1 MSTFVRRFSLVLR
14 HRSLDGWDE
23 GCHGQ
28 ALLVRAA
35 EVALFMG
42 VAMLI
47 LVPAAGTLA
56 QLQPVDAATRPAILP
71 KGITPETKEAIDRGL
86 AYLARTQSR
95 QGAWSNR
102 EGFGQYPVA
111 MTSLAGLALLM
122 DGNTTTQGRYA
133 EQVDRAARYLTD
145 SATRSGLIARG
156 DGEGRPMYGHGFG
169 MLFLSQ
175 LYGMTEDG
183 RRDRRLH
190 DVLARGVQL
199 TTRSQ
204 SRWGGWIYTPD
215 AGGDEGSVTIT
226 QVQALRSC
234 RNAGIAVP
242 KVVIDDAME
251 YLAKSQ
257 NPDGGIRYSL
267 NQNRG
272 GSRPAITAAAV
283 CCWFNAG
290 QYDNPRAKRALAYC
304 KRTINPRFVQSG
316 HFYYAHLYFAQAMYV
331 SRDPDWDRGYF
342 RDLRDRLLA
351 DQSADGSWPGDG
363 VGEVYGTAVALIVLQ
378 LPFNQLPIMQP

>member
-1 MSTFVRRFSLVLR
+1 MKTIVWRFSLVPR

-35 EVALFMG
+35 EVALVMG

-56 QLQPVDAATRPAILP
+56 QPQPADSAKSAAILP
-71 KGITPETKEAIDRGL
+71 KGITPETKDAIDRGL

-331 SRDPDWDRGYF
+331 SRDADWIGDI
-342 RDLRDRLLA
+342 
-351 DQSADGSWPGDG
+351 SEICVTGSS
-363 VGEVYGTAVALIVLQ
+363 
-378 LPFNQLPIMQP
+378 PIKQP

>member
-1 MSTFVRRFSLVLR
+1 M
-14 HRSLDGWDE
+14 
-23 GCHGQ
+23 
-28 ALLVRAA
+28 
-35 EVALFMG
+35 
-42 VAMLI
+42 
-47 LVPAAGTLA
+47 
-56 QLQPVDAATRPAILP
+56 
-71 KGITPETKEAIDRGL
+71 
-86 AYLARTQSR
+86 
-95 QGAWSNR
+95 
-102 EGFGQYPVA
+102 
-111 MTSLAGLALLM
+111 
-122 DGNTTTQGRYA
+122 
-133 EQVDRAARYLTD
+133 
-145 SATRSGLIARG
+145 
-156 DGEGRPMYGHGFG
+156 
-169 MLFLSQ
+169 
-175 LYGMTEDG
+175 
-183 RRDRRLH
+183 
-190 DVLARGVQL
+190 
-199 TTRSQ
+199 
-204 SRWGGWIYTPD
+204 
-215 AGGDEGSVTIT
+215 TIT

-316 HFYYAHLYFAQAMYV
+316 HFYYAHLYFAQAMYI

-378 LPFNQLPIMQP
+378 LPFNHLPIMQP